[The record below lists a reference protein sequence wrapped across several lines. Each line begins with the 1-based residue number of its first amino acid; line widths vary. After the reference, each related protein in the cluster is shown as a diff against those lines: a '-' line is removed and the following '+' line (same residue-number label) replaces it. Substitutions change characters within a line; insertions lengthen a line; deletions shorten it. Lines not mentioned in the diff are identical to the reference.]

1 MWIEQLVVRSRRDGD
16 GRGDSNANRIVQAEE
31 TTFWIDQ
38 RATAAAAA
46 TPAVQLLGSFAESDT

>member
-1 MWIEQLVVRSRRDGD
+1 VVRSRRDGD